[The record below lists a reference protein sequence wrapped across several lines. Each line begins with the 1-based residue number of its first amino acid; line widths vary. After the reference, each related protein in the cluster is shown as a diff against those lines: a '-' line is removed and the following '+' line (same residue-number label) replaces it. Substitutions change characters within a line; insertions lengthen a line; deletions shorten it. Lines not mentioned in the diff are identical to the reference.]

1 MASSPDSNHK
11 HSPRVHNKVSAFS
24 RLTSV
29 SPTQVTNM
37 LIFGL
42 VELPSFAVE
51 GVILD
56 LITALLL
63 VVVGVFS
70 GFLGG
75 MLGVG
80 GGVVVVPIL
89 VLFFSLDT
97 HQAVGTSLVMIVF
110 TAISAT
116 LAYHRQKRI
125 DWKIGIFGAF
135 TTVPGAAIG
144 AYATKFFSSRSLAII
159 FGAALFFVAAAML
172 RRSFRKAV
180 EQNTEITTEI
190 ANESSLWKGAWRR
203 RIVDANGRVFEYTA
217 NAYTGLALL
226 FLGGLASGFL
236 GIGGGLVVVPI
247 LAAVVGLPM
256 HLAVA
261 TSMLTMIFTS
271 ISGVSTHIILGNVL
285 IAYAVPLVIGIV
297 VGAQLGA
304 GEAKRLKSVSLERA
318 FAVALLGIGILLIIT
333 RL

>member
-1 MASSPDSNHK
+1 
-11 HSPRVHNKVSAFS
+11 
-24 RLTSV
+24 
-29 SPTQVTNM
+29 
-37 LIFGL
+37 
-42 VELPSFAVE
+42 
-51 GVILD
+51 LD
-56 LITALLL
+56 FVPALLL
-63 VVVGVFS
+63 VIVGVFS

-97 HQAVGTSLVMIVF
+97 HQAVGTSLVMVVF
-110 TAISAT
+110 TALSAT
-116 LAYHRQKRI
+116 LAYYRQKRI

-135 TTVPGAAIG
+135 TTVPGAIIG
-144 AYATKFFSSRSLAII
+144 AYATTFFSSKSLAII
-159 FGAALFFVAAAML
+159 FGATLFFIAAVML
-172 RRSFRKAV
+172 RRSFLSAA
-180 EQNTEITTEI
+180 EQNREITTET
-190 ANESSLWKGAWRR
+190 ANESLLRKQTWRR
-203 RIVDANGRVFEYTA
+203 RIVDANGRIFEYSA
-217 NAYTGLALL
+217 NIYTGLALL

-247 LAAVVGLPM
+247 LAAIVGLPM

-261 TSMLTMIFTS
+261 TSMVTMIFTS

-304 GEAKRLKSVSLERA
+304 RAAKRLKSVSLERA
-318 FAVALLGIGILLIIT
+318 FTVALLGIGILLIVT

>member
-1 MASSPDSNHK
+1 
-11 HSPRVHNKVSAFS
+11 
-24 RLTSV
+24 
-29 SPTQVTNM
+29 
-37 LIFGL
+37 
-42 VELPSFAVE
+42 
-51 GVILD
+51 LD
-56 LITALLL
+56 FVPALLL
-63 VVVGVFS
+63 VIVGVFS

-97 HQAVGTSLVMIVF
+97 HQAVGTSLVMVVF
-110 TAISAT
+110 TALSAT
-116 LAYHRQKRI
+116 LAYYRQKRI

-144 AYATKFFSSRSLAII
+144 AYATTFFSSKSLAII
-159 FGAALFFVAAAML
+159 FGATLFFIAAAMV
-172 RRSFRKAV
+172 RRSFRSAA
-180 EQNTEITTEI
+180 EQNREITTET
-190 ANESSLWKGAWRR
+190 ANESLLRKQTWRR
-203 RIVDANGRVFEYTA
+203 RIVDANGRIFEYNA
-217 NAYTGLALL
+217 NIYTGLALL

-247 LAAVVGLPM
+247 LAAIVGLPM

-304 GEAKRLKSVSLERA
+304 RAAKRLKSVSLERA
-318 FAVALLGIGILLIIT
+318 FTVALLGIGILLIVT

>member
-1 MASSPDSNHK
+1 MDF
-11 HSPRVHNKVSAFS
+11 V
-24 RLTSV
+24 
-29 SPTQVTNM
+29 
-37 LIFGL
+37 
-42 VELPSFAVE
+42 
-51 GVILD
+51 
-56 LITALLL
+56 TALLL
-63 VVVGVFS
+63 VIVGVFS

-110 TAISAT
+110 TALSAT
-116 LAYHRQKRI
+116 LAYYRQKRI
-125 DWKIGIFGAF
+125 DWQIGIFGAF
-135 TTVPGAAIG
+135 TTVPGAVIG
-144 AYATKFFSSRSLAII
+144 AYATTFFSSKSLAII
-159 FGAALFFVAAAML
+159 FGATLFFVAAAML
-172 RRSFRKAV
+172 RRSLRSAA
-180 EQNTEITTEI
+180 EQNREITTET
-190 ANESSLWKGAWRR
+190 ANDSLLGKQTWR
-203 RIVDANGRVFEYTA
+203 RIVDANGRIFEYRA
-217 NAYTGLALL
+217 NIYTGLALL
-226 FLGGLASGFL
+226 FLGGFASGFL

-247 LAAVVGLPM
+247 LAAIVGLPM

-304 GEAKRLKSVSLERA
+304 RAAKRLKSVSLERT
-318 FAVALLGIGILLIIT
+318 FAVAVLGIGILLIVT